1 MFTMTYEVLTPE
13 SASEGDVAD
22 RGYCDEYGNR
32 YDEPAAVSLRAALR
46 TLSSLEP
53 DCSDWAYARSWREA
67 DGREDYRTGAVEN
80 RSIHLPDGI
89 TPSSRARINR
99 LIKSR

>member
-13 SASEGDVAD
+13 SAEYGDVAD

-46 TLSSLEP
+46 TLGSMEP
-53 DCSDWAYARSWREA
+53 NDSRYESARWWSEI
-67 DGREDYRTGAVEN
+67 DGCPNYSTGAVEY
-80 RSIHLPDGI
+80 RSIHLSDRI
-89 TPSSRARINR
+89 TPSSRARVNR
-99 LIKSR
+99 LIKNR